1 MMQSITKSD
10 KIIVLTFLFLSILS
24 CSKKEK
30 EQYDIVI
37 SNISLIRIEDGNIA
51 TKTLYINDGTI
62 VKLETIDSID
72 NYITENKID
81 GRGKFLLP
89 GFWDNHIHLRGG
101 DSLIEE
107 NKNLLPLFIANG
119 ITTVRDA
126 GGDLTP
132 EILQWKKEISNN
144 SLIGPTIYTSG
155 PKLDGANATW
165 AGSLVVDSPEDIIKA
180 LDSLEKIPSD
190 FVKIYDSRI
199 SRENY
204 LEILK
209 QASDRGMI
217 SSGHMPFTVELN
229 EAVNTGIG
237 AIEHLYYILK
247 GCSDNEKE
255 ITQAIIN
262 KELTFWNAMDGLIS
276 TYSDSTAQKTF
287 QLLKNNNTYVVP
299 TLHIG
304 NVLSYLDEVDHSN
317 DSYLK
322 IIGKGIIKT
331 YDGRIK
337 RALTTSDKAK
347 KSRKDLNAF
356 FKELTKSLQDADV
369 KLLAGSDSGAYNS
382 YTYSGVS
389 LHDELEAMVAA
400 GLKPLE
406 AIQTS
411 AYNGVKY
418 LKKDKITGTIEIGKA
433 SDLVILNSNPL
444 LNIKNTRDIYRV
456 IKGDQVYNPKKIAE
470 QYNCPE
476 CFTFQN

>member
-1 MMQSITKSD
+1 MMQSIIKSY
-10 KIIVLTFLFLSILS
+10 KIIVLASLCISILS

-37 SNISLIRIEDGNIA
+37 SNINLIQVENGNISKN
-51 TKTLYINDGTI
+51 TVYINKGKI
-62 VKLETIDSID
+62 VKLATVDSID
-72 NYITENKID
+72 TYIAKNKID
-81 GRGKFLLP
+81 GTNKFLLP

-107 NKNLLPLFIANG
+107 NKSLLPLFIANG
-119 ITTVRDA
+119 VTTVRDA
-126 GGDLTP
+126 GGDLTNEVLKWRE
-132 EILQWKKEISNN
+132 EIKNN
-144 SLIGPTIYTSG
+144 ELIGPTIYTSG

-165 AGSLVVDSPEDIIKA
+165 AGSIAVESSEDVIKA
-180 LDSLEKIPSD
+180 LDSLEKIPAD

-209 QASDRGMI
+209 QATERGII

-229 EAVNTGIG
+229 EAVNSGIG
-237 AIEHLYYILK
+237 AIEHLYYVLK

-276 TYSDSTAQKTF
+276 SYNDTTAQKTF
-287 QLLKNNNTYVVP
+287 QLLKDNNTYVVP

-304 NVLSYLDEVDHSN
+304 NVLSYLDEVDHTA
-317 DSYLK
+317 DPYLK

-337 RALTTSDKAK
+337 RALTASDEAK
-347 KSRKDLNAF
+347 KSRKELNTF
-356 FKELTKSLQDADV
+356 FKKLTKSLQEADV

-389 LHDELEAMVAA
+389 LHSELEAMVSA

-406 AIQTS
+406 ALKTS
-411 AYNGVKY
+411 AYNGSNY
-418 LKKDKITGTIEIGKA
+418 LKKDKITGTIEIGKV

-444 LNIKNTRDIYRV
+444 LNIKNTRDIYQV
-456 IKGDQVYNPKKIAE
+456 IKGDQVYDPKKIMTE
-470 QYNCPE
+470 YSCLE
-476 CFTFQN
+476 CLTFRN

>member
-1 MMQSITKSD
+1 MM
-10 KIIVLTFLFLSILS
+10 LSIIRNYNILLLALIAISVLS
-24 CSKKEK
+24 CSEKHK

-37 SNISLIRIEDGNIA
+37 TNVNLIQVENGDIA
-51 TKTLYINDGTI
+51 KKTIYINNGTI
-62 VKLETIDSID
+62 TKLETIDSVD
-72 NYITENKID
+72 VYETKNKID
-81 GRGKFLLP
+81 GTGKFLLP

-101 DSLIEE
+101 DSLIAE

-126 GGDLTP
+126 GGDLTA
-132 EILQWKKEISNN
+132 EVLKWKKAIKNN
-144 SLIGPTIYTSG
+144 ELVGPNIYTSG

-165 AGSLVVDSPEDIIKA
+165 AGSLVVESSEDISKA
-180 LDSLEKIPSD
+180 LDSLERIPSD

-204 LEILK
+204 LGILK
-209 QASDRGMI
+209 QAVDRGMI

-229 EAVNTGIG
+229 EAVDSGIG

-276 TYSDSTAQKTF
+276 TYSDTTAQKTF
-287 QLLKNNNTYVVP
+287 QLLKDNNTYVVP

-304 NVLSYLDEVDHSN
+304 NILSYLDEVDHTA
-317 DSYLK
+317 DPYLK

-331 YDGRIK
+331 YEGRIK
-337 RALTTSDKAK
+337 RALTASEEAK
-347 KSRKDLNAF
+347 KSRKELNTF
-356 FKELTKSLQDADV
+356 FKSLTKSLQDADV

-382 YTYSGVS
+382 YTYSGIS
-389 LHDELEAMVAA
+389 LHQELDAMVAA
-400 GLKPLE
+400 GLTPLE
-406 AIQTS
+406 AIQAS
-411 AYNGVKY
+411 AYNGSKY
-418 LKKDKITGTIEIGKA
+418 LKKDKITGTIAIGKA

-444 LNIKNTRDIYRV
+444 LNIKNTRDIFRV
-456 IKGDQVYNPKKIAE
+456 IKGDQVYDPKKIMKD
-470 QYNCPE
+470 YKCLD
-476 CFTFQN
+476 CLTFKN

>member
-1 MMQSITKSD
+1 MMRSITKSD
-10 KIIVLTFLFLSILS
+10 NILILTFLFLSILS

-30 EQYDIVI
+30 ERYDIVI
-37 SNISLIRIEDGNIA
+37 SNINLIRIEDGNV
-51 TKTLYINDGTI
+51 TKKTVYINDGTI
-62 VKLETIDSID
+62 VKLETIDSVD
-72 NYITENKID
+72 HYIAENRID
-81 GRGKFLLP
+81 GTGKFLLP

-101 DSLIEE
+101 DSLIKE

-126 GGDLTP
+126 GGDLTS
-132 EILQWKKEISNN
+132 EILRWRKEIENN

-165 AGSLVVDSPEDIIKA
+165 AGSLVVESSEDIIKA
-180 LDSLEKIPSD
+180 LDSLERIPSD

-204 LEILK
+204 LEVLK
-209 QASDRGMI
+209 QATERGMI

-229 EAVNTGIG
+229 EAVDSGIG

-304 NVLSYLDEVDHSN
+304 NILSYLDEVDHSN
-317 DSYLK
+317 DPYLK

-337 RALTTSDKAK
+337 RALTASDEAK
-347 KSRKDLNAF
+347 KSRKNLNTF
-356 FKELTKSLQDADV
+356 FIRLTKSLQDADV

-382 YTYSGVS
+382 YTYSGIS
-389 LHDELEAMVAA
+389 LHNELEAMVNA
-400 GLKPLE
+400 GLSPLK
-406 AIQTS
+406 ALQTS
-411 AYNGVKY
+411 AYNGSKY
-418 LKKDKITGTIEIGKA
+418 LKKDKITGTIEIGKV

-444 LNIKNTRDIYRV
+444 QNIKYTRDIYRV
-456 IKGDQVYNPKKIAE
+456 IKGNEIYDPQEITK
-470 QYNCPE
+470 QYNCSE
-476 CFTFQN
+476 CFTFKN